1 MAEELVNPYANPY
14 LPSFVNQRPRVNQFQ
29 PMNPVTNPGFM
40 PTTANYQPPSYS
52 QIHSVKGFDGARAYS
67 MANGASEILAEIDP
81 NLARV
86 YVVAMQADGQRLVQ
100 GFDLVPV
107 EEPKPVT
114 MDDLNTKMNAL
125 LERIDKLE
133 EEKVKTNDQ
142 PVRSNSWNNA
152 SNAKSGHAGNSAT
165 GRNGSNAAASAN
177 DTGADGSK

>member
-1 MAEELVNPYANPY
+1 MADELVNPYANPY

-29 PMNPVTNPGFM
+29 QPMNPVPNPVM
-40 PTTANYQPPSYS
+40 PQFQAPSYS

-67 MANGASEILAEIDP
+67 LANGASEILAEIDP

-86 YVVAMQADGQRLVQ
+86 YVVAMQADGQRIVQ

-114 MDDLNTKMNAL
+114 MDDLNSKMNAL

-152 SNAKSGHAGNSAT
+152 SNAKSGHAGSSAA
-165 GRNGSNAAASAN
+165 GRNGSNVPAPAN
-177 DTGADGSK
+177 DAGADGSK